1 MYKSLDKRQHLWHD
15 IVLKSNEEYKDSC
28 HCITWSGSRLRDR
41 RKWKHI
47 FWARRI
53 KLWNSLTQFRK
64 ATGFKTRFLIVMEK
78 SSYLREWTTWNLLAQ
93 EVLKTTKDRI
103 QESLWNIDLISYSVC
118 LSSWTPATIRER
130 DIRKMDYWAELLW
143 QLRGPG
149 HGKLFYVATVE
160 TCKAQSLNWCLAE
173 PYLQLVK
180 ERLHIW
186 IITYKEESK
195 HSQTT
200 SLPASLVLPRSLL
213 KYH

>member
-15 IVLKSNEEYKDSC
+15 IVLKSNEEYRDSC
-28 HCITWSGSRLRDR
+28 HCIRWSGSRLRDG

-64 ATGFKTRFLIVMEK
+64 ATGFKTRFLIEMEK
-78 SSYLREWTTWNLLAQ
+78 GSYLREWTTWNLLAQ

-118 LSSWTPATIRER
+118 LSIWTLATIRER

-143 QLRGPG
+143 QLRGTG
-149 HGKLFYVATVE
+149 HGKLFYVVTVE
-160 TCKAQSLNWCLAE
+160 TCVKLKALTDVYQSL
-173 PYLQLVK
+173 
-180 ERLHIW
+180 IF
-186 IITYKEESK
+186 
-195 HSQTT
+195 
-200 SLPASLVLPRSLL
+200 SLL
-213 KYH
+213 RRGYIYESSHIRRKVNIPRQQVYLLG